1 MWCMA
6 GLESSSVGE
15 GLGVAS
21 GLMVQEAHRRPSGK
35 LQDVGLSR
43 VCDLGLVL
51 PLKYLGPISPAVQ
64 K

>member
-1 MWCMA
+1 M
-6 GLESSSVGE
+6 
-15 GLGVAS
+15 AS

-51 PLKYLGPISPAVQ
+51 PLKYLGPILPAVQ